1 MRQRVATGTFAVA
14 LLAAARPAATQ
25 QRCPRAWL
33 PAYSHNDYTNPRP
46 LFDALN
52 MGFSG
57 VEADVFL
64 VAGTLRLGHERK
76 HAARGPA
83 LETVYL
89 KPLTAL
95 LQLCP
100 GNSDRRLF
108 LLTIEQK
115 EESRETFDSLAALL
129 SRYPEITR
137 GDMVNVVLVG
147 WHPPA
152 AELVRAGFRSAKIQA
167 RIRDDAAPTSP
178 GTPLV
183 GLASLDYGQTMGRWW
198 RSPAGRRAWLRAIR
212 EQKRIAPD
220 IPIRVYDVPERA
232 DVYQELFDAGVDLI
246 GAKDLRRTLALFGWP
261 LAEPRPR
268 FD

>member
-1 MRQRVATGTFAVA
+1 MQQRVATGAFAIA
-14 LLAAARPAATQ
+14 LLVTARPGATQ
-25 QRCPRAWL
+25 QRCPRGWL
-33 PAYSHNDYTNPRP
+33 PAYSHNDYTNPHP

-64 VAGTLRLGHERK
+64 VSGTLRLGHERK
-76 HAARGPA
+76 HAERGPE

-89 KPLTAL
+89 KPLSAL

-100 GNSDRRLF
+100 TESDRRPF

-129 SRYPEITR
+129 SRYPELTR
-137 GDMVNVVLVG
+137 GDRVSVVLVG

-152 AELVRAGFRSAKIQA
+152 TELAHAGFRSAKIQA
-167 RIRDDAAPTSP
+167 RIRDDAAPTSANA
-178 GTPLV
+178 PLV

-198 RSPAGRRAWLRAIR
+198 RTPAGRRAWLRAIR
-212 EQKRIAPD
+212 EQKRVAPG

-232 DVYQELFDAGVDLI
+232 DVYRELFDAGVDLI
-246 GAKDLRRTLALFGWP
+246 GTKDLRGSLALFGWP

-268 FD
+268 FN